1 MASPA
6 KLHGHGVYV
15 LDCHGVIINRHF
27 VVATKFREELPLLR
41 LLLGGLP
48 GLSATGLLGGGLL
61 LGLLGTTDG
70 ADAGNGVFADI
81 SAVAVLSGLAG
92 DTLVDPIQQ
101 NDVHQVRQMV
111 QKKRAM
117 VSSRACTRC
126 RSVGS
131 AYLRAEVLGP

>member
-1 MASPA
+1 MQQSFA
-6 KLHGHGVYV
+6 KNY
-15 LDCHGVIINRHF
+15 
-27 VVATKFREELPLLR
+27 PLLR

-48 GLSATGLLGGGLL
+48 GLSAAGLLGGGLL

-111 QKKRAM
+111 QKRKRAM